1 MNANEIVTN
10 DLKEFLVAS
19 LDLDSM
25 KIFFLFFL
33 FFGWGIFLK
42 SIYSMEIISSM
53 GIFVALLI

>member
-25 KIFFLFFL
+25 KIFFFVF
-33 FFGWGIFLK
+33 WMRYIFK
-42 SIYSMEIISSM
+42 EYSMEIISSM
-53 GIFVALLI
+53 GFFVALLI